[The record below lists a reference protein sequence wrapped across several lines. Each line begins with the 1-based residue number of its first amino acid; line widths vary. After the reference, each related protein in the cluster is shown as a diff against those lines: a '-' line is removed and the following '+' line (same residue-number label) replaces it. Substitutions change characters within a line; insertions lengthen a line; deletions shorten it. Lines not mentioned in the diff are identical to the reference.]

1 MLPMMLAKRI
11 LDLSEEELTK
21 VLRQLEM
28 EDRELYNTL
37 KEKIEDI

>member
-1 MLPMMLAKRI
+1 MLPMILAEKI
-11 LDLSEEELTK
+11 LDLTKQELVK

-28 EDRELYNTL
+28 EDRELYDAL

>member
-28 EDRELYNTL
+28 EDSELYNTL

>member
-1 MLPMMLAKRI
+1 MILAEKI
-11 LDLSEEELTK
+11 LDLTKQELVK

-28 EDRELYNTL
+28 EDRELYDAL